1 MTTRISE
8 LANGLRV
15 VTHQMDHLETLS
27 LGVWV
32 GTGARHEPETL
43 HGISHLLEHMAF
55 KGTTS
60 RTAQR
65 IAEEIEEV
73 GGEINAATSIETT
86 AYYAR
91 VLKGDDG
98 TALEILADI
107 LQDSLFEPIELDRER
122 DVILQEIAAS
132 QDSPDD
138 LVYDLVQDAAYPE
151 QPIGRTILGTPK
163 SVQSIT
169 SKDLRSYLDH
179 HYAPNRL
186 VVSAAGAV
194 DHDSLCRQA
203 EALFSGGSAA
213 TSREPTSGAAVYA
226 GGIRSSKKPFEQS
239 HIVIGFEGPAYR
251 AEDFFAVQVLS
262 GLLGGGMSSRLFQ
275 EVREK
280 RGLCYAIY
288 SSAWGLSDTGLLAV
302 HAATGPEQMQELV
315 DVVSEELSRLAQD
328 GPTEAEMGR
337 AKAQLKAGLMM
348 GLESSSAR
356 AEQMA
361 RHLMAHDR
369 LIEKEELIAKVE
381 EVSPTQVKELMQ
393 RMIAKQPAAAV
404 VGAGASSR
412 GHAQRAG
419 HCLGTIRQ

>member
-1 MTTRISE
+1 MTTRISQ

-15 VTHQMDHLETLS
+15 VTHRMDHLETLS

-32 GTGARHEPETL
+32 GTGARHEPESL
-43 HGISHLLEHMAF
+43 HGISHFLEHMAF
-55 KGTTS
+55 KGTSTRS
-60 RTAQR
+60 AQR

-73 GGEINAATSIETT
+73 GGELNAATSIETT

-107 LQDSLFEPIELDRER
+107 LQDSLFQSDELERER
-122 DVILQEIAAS
+122 DVILQEIAAC

-138 LVYDLVQDAAYPE
+138 LVYDLVQDAAYSE
-151 QPIGRTILGTPK
+151 QPIGRTILGTRE

-169 SKDLRSYLDH
+169 ALDLRAYMRR

-194 DHDSLCRQA
+194 DHDRICQHA
-203 EALFSGGSAA
+203 EALFSGDRGENEE
-213 TSREPTSGAAVYA
+213 RPTGAVYT
-226 GGIRSSKKPFEQS
+226 GGVRASKKPFEQS

-251 AEDFFAVQVLS
+251 AQDFFTAQVLS
-262 GLLGGGMSSRLFQ
+262 GLMGGGMSSRLFQ

-288 SSAWGLSDTGLLAV
+288 SSAWSLSDTGLLAV
-302 HAATGPEQMQELV
+302 HAATGPEQMDELV
-315 DVVSEELSRLAQD
+315 DVISEELAQLADD
-328 GPTEAEMGR
+328 GPCAAEMGR

-369 LIEKEELIAKVE
+369 LIGKDELIQMVE
-381 EVSPTQVKELMQ
+381 DVSSAQVKELMQ
-393 RMIAKQPAAAV
+393 RMIAKKPAAAV
-404 VGAGASSR
+404 VGAGALSR
-412 GHAQRAG
+412 GHAQRAS
-419 HCLGTIRQ
+419 HSLGTIRQ

>member
-1 MTTRISE
+1 MTTRISQ

-15 VTHQMDHLETLS
+15 VTHRMDHLETLS

-32 GTGARHEPETL
+32 GTGARHEPEAL
-43 HGISHLLEHMAF
+43 HGISHFLEHMAF
-55 KGTTS
+55 KGTSTRS
-60 RTAQR
+60 AQR

-73 GGEINAATSIETT
+73 GGELNAATSIETT

-107 LQDSLFEPIELDRER
+107 LQDSLFQSDELERER
-122 DVILQEIAAS
+122 DVILQEIAAC

-138 LVYDLVQDAAYPE
+138 LVYDLVQDAAYSE
-151 QPIGRTILGTPK
+151 QPIGRTILGTRE
-163 SVQSIT
+163 SVQAIT
-169 SKDLRSYLDH
+169 AHDLRTYMAR

-194 DHDSLCRQA
+194 DHDLICRRA
-203 EALFSGGSAA
+203 EALFSGDRGE
-213 TSREPTSGAAVYA
+213 TEERPTGAVYT
-226 GGIRSSKKPFEQS
+226 GGVRASKKPFEQS

-251 AEDFFAVQVLS
+251 GQDFFTAQVLS
-262 GLLGGGMSSRLFQ
+262 GLMGGGMSSRLFQ

-288 SSAWGLSDTGLLAV
+288 SSAWSLSDTGLLAV
-302 HAATGPEQMQELV
+302 HAATGPEQMDELV
-315 DVVSEELSRLAQD
+315 DVISEELAQLAED
-328 GPTEAEMGR
+328 GPCAAEMGR

-361 RHLMAHDR
+361 RHLMARDR
-369 LIEKEELIAKVE
+369 LIDKDELIQMVE
-381 EVSPTQVKELMQ
+381 DVSSAQVKELMQ
-393 RMIAKQPAAAV
+393 RMIAKKPAAAV
-404 VGAGASSR
+404 VGAGALSR
-412 GHAQRAG
+412 GHAQRAS
-419 HCLGTIRQ
+419 HSLGTIRQ

>member
-1 MTTRISE
+1 MTTRITE

-32 GTGARHEPETL
+32 NTGARHEPETL

-107 LQDSLFEPIELDRER
+107 LQDSLFDPMELDRER

-151 QPIGRTILGTPK
+151 QPIGRTILGTPE
-163 SVQSIT
+163 SVQAIT
-169 SKDLRSYLDH
+169 SRDLRSYLDR
-179 HYAPNRL
+179 HYAANRL

-203 EALFSGGSAA
+203 EALFDDGSAP
-213 TSREPTSGAAVYA
+213 SGDPTSGAVYA
-226 GGIRSSKKPFEQS
+226 GGVRSSKKAFEQS

-328 GPTEAEMGR
+328 GPTDAEMGR

-361 RHLMAHDR
+361 RHLMAHGR

-412 GHAQRAG
+412 GHAQRAS